1 MCQAFS
7 LALLLLIVLS
17 SCKKEEIPKDEL
29 ALAKSG
35 IQAIYMERLYVG
47 SVGWPESDLYLS
59 CDELIRK
66 NISILDTINPGG
78 ATRISIPCDVL
89 NEIVDS
95 VNAMDSIQDFSGHY
109 DRLWVFHQYGISD
122 TGIFERTKQIPF
134 KIGKAKLW
142 WMMDYIFARAPQSF
156 MTGKKGANP
165 FPPRQAPPDSA
176 WLDTVKRGL
185 F

>member
-1 MCQAFS
+1 MLRAFPF
-7 LALLLLIVLS
+7 AYLLLIVLS
-17 SCKKEEIPKDEL
+17 SCKKVENRKEDF
-29 ALAKSG
+29 ALTKSG
-35 IQAIYMERLYVG
+35 IQAIYMKRVYIG
-47 SVGWPESDLYLS
+47 GAGWPESDLYLS
-59 CDELIRK
+59 CDELIRRK
-66 NISILDTINPGG
+66 ISILDTINPGA

-95 VNAMDSIQDFSGHY
+95 VNAMDSILDYSGHY
-109 DRLWVFHQYGISD
+109 DRLWIFHQYGISD
-122 TGIFERTKQIPF
+122 TGIVEWTKQIPF

-142 WMMDYIFARAPQSF
+142 WMMDYIFARAPQSL

-165 FPPRQAPPDSA
+165 FPPRQTPPDSA